1 MVSVFSKHFYDNRDT
16 DTHTVFA
23 LQLILV
29 L

>member
-16 DTHTVFA
+16 DTVFA